1 MPRFASAHSSK
12 TIIDL
17 ENRVRNVRCP
27 GIEQR
32 DECPGHGIEG
42 TEIAS
47 LPTIAQRA
55 GQGEILDDGL
65 ATVLFGDDVIHL
77 MHRCSKFLLIL
88 AIRQEEI
95 LLGRRPLPRA

>member
-1 MPRFASAHSSK
+1 
-12 TIIDL
+12 L
-17 ENRVRNVRCP
+17 CP

-55 GQGEILDDGL
+55 GQGEILNDSL
-65 ATVLFGDDVIHL
+65 TTVLFGNDVIYL
-77 MHRCSKFLLIL
+77 MRRCGQFLWKQTIIA
-88 AIRQEEI
+88 AISRS
-95 LLGRRPLPRA
+95 LDYLPAQLSRGARGHALCF